1 MVCVHLQRCREGGRS
16 QERVAASMTVRGME
30 TENRRS
36 EKARLEIRRFLGVRS
51 SGRHTATITAR
62 LPGTAHR
69 SSCKNT
75 KIFPQVSWHYVMFC
89 L

>member
-1 MVCVHLQRCREGGRS
+1 MCVHLQRWREGGRS

-30 TENRRS
+30 RENRRS
-36 EKARLEIRRFLGVRS
+36 EKARLETRMLRGVRS

-69 SSCKNT
+69 SSCESKQ
-75 KIFPQVSWHYVMFC
+75 FPKC
-89 L
+89 